1 MVGVCRCRFLEFS
14 YFMAPIYPPT
24 YGTFINGFFSCS
36 NRLFLPTKIIRSM
49 PTDRFFP
56 LLLLLYTD
64 EYVSAGEGKFSSIV
78 ISEVHFILKQL
89 SYWHHHKNLIG
100 KRSNSRSG
108 PINTD
113 MYNRSVEASSDSILL
128 YSYSANTPF
137 NMDLR
142 VLWVCLL

>member
-1 MVGVCRCRFLEFS
+1 MVFS
-14 YFMAPIYPPT
+14 AVAIDYF
-24 YGTFINGFFSCS
+24 CQQ
-36 NRLFLPTKIIRSM
+36 KIIRSM
-49 PTDRFFP
+49 STGRFFS

-64 EYVSAGEGKFSSIV
+64 EYVFAGKGEFSSIV
-78 ISEVHFILKQL
+78 ISKVHFILKQL

-100 KRSNSRSG
+100 KCSNSRSS

-137 NMDLR
+137 NMDLQ